1 MTKSTNKA
9 GRQLVVDR
17 LIELK
22 KKGGNFSGLSLSQ
35 SISNNFTTSFSQLYT
50 LSIDGPREVT
60 KEGIFLTA
68 NIYKGTTQMNNAEFV
83 IPENFSWSVEG
94 DESTKSGKSILLTS
108 SNIDKSPST
117 VTCTW
122 SHYYNSDNQTGVMGE
137 GLAALTTTISISW
150 ADIIQYTSSA
160 SADED
165 FIRLLPNE
173 AWHDEKPLQTSSS
186 YIWRRVST
194 DNGKSW
200 MYFRETGEQGE
211 QGPQG
216 PQGPQGE
223 KGEQG
228 ETGPQGPQG
237 EPGKDGQDG
246 KAPVYYYKWT
256 KTNDP
261 DAWKGGAIAFRY
273 GNKLMTYGDTL
284 MMAGNGAWS
293 TEIPQG
299 IQYEDDYLW
308 TKIVHPDGK
317 VDIIPPAQKGT
328 PAVDFSI
335 EVNPST
341 YLMTEREYVK
351 TKQVLKLNC
360 VKINYTRLDKAE
372 WSVLPANS
380 DKVYFS
386 TEGGE
391 KLEGNVQ
398 TVKDDIA
405 YLTIDVGA
413 EFKSIRIVCK
423 LAEVGEREKIVTATY
438 NAFTPEYLG
447 KVDETLGQTYPTM
460 TAEGPVRVGDVVV
473 RVYEDVEGNKT
484 SEYMICTEAGI
495 DEDGERYTN
504 WAINDVDSDNNSKLM
519 IAGIYDAI
527 LSGSQNA
534 DMLQMVH
541 QLVARYIS
549 AEYIRIT
556 GAIHG
561 GKYDRN
567 GNLITDGEYSDL
579 STGSYL
585 GADGKLKADSAEF
598 YNAIVEGY
606 FRSDALETVRKQSGI
621 GIENVKD
628 EYKDYWQYSD
638 SATSNLIFPA
648 FLTLEKK
655 ISGMGGS
662 PAPANSP
669 ASYSVISIKK
679 NRLLVPYAYLYN
691 NNSGYFG
698 FYKFKIVNNFSCIID
713 SLKLN
718 NLQSFTINDNKP
730 ECLIGTGEFGF
741 YKRGAALYF
750 LKQAD
755 DDVISIP
762 HSINN
767 AFYTDGTLSDFY
779 GASGYGQYFIA
790 VSGSIDFFTGKKLGS
805 SLCFGKYT
813 DEGPVIIEQYNDQS
827 TEREF
832 WLTVGISKNYMVLA
846 NREKI
851 AVAEYS
857 DEGITI
863 ISSYNY
869 GTGENVIFYGT
880 YKRSDRIS
888 IIETDKVMYIACLS
902 KSSSET
908 ETLKFFDFDI
918 ETKTISYADSYQGEG
933 NASIAAFCGYNGW
946 WIIADSAD
954 GWIYSK
960 YPSGPLRFVL
970 PAAVYDETKWQSVRL
985 SVIRDLCYINY
996 GRQNSNYSVDIETI
1010 MLSGNRV
1017 KKITDFY
1024 SSLNEKLITPIE
1036 GLDLD
1041 YLIPCTGKLVL
1052 PEGDEADIKQIK
1064 VSDSEIT
1071 IYFTASNFSSFVTF
1085 SKDYS
1090 NYNVVIKD
1098 LEILANE
1105 ASLNVGNLYPM
1116 LEEDGETVKNVSFG
1130 TEERPFSFG
1139 YIKDLFIKNNISAST
1154 LSLEALPTS
1163 PDGLTEGTVYNDNGT
1178 LKIKGGDS

>member
-60 KEGIFLTA
+60 EEGIFLTA
-68 NIYKGTTQMNNAEFV
+68 NIYKGTTLMNNAEFV

-137 GLAALTTTISISW
+137 GLAALTTNISISW

-186 YIWRRVST
+186 YIWRRVSN

-211 QGPQG
+211 QGPQ
-216 PQGPQGE
+216 
-223 KGEQG
+223 
-228 ETGPQGPQG
+228 GPQGPQG

-372 WSVLPANS
+372 WSVLPDNS

-405 YLTIDVGA
+405 YLTIDAGA

-438 NAFTPEYLG
+438 NVFTPEYLG

-567 GNLITDGEYSDL
+567 GNLITDPSAPPTGFYLGTDGVFKAIQAFLSQITIEGLFNCYDRDGKIIFQTKKTEQGETVEYESTFTRWKESQVIDAINLDSYIECSFNGKTYHASKIDFLQPSRERIYLESKGAKKTIEYTTTVPCYVSINIYSSTYTSGGMWVNPGQGGASFNIEGYANGAVDKNNLLEYGATGWHGIVAAGTKITASASGGTGGGSSDNPDAYWETYSRVSGYIYKSDPDIFCLSSEVGKTEYKFTRDGIRAVENTLVLQNFSPVLDMICFDDLIPKIASLPLDVVVAVENNSWLEKDNVTYDVISVTRSSDYISIVLKGGISELLYIDTDFSPVASNGWYNHEIKLYIEPYSD
-579 STGSYL
+579 
-585 GADGKLKADSAEF
+585 
-598 YNAIVEGY
+598 I
-606 FRSDALETVRKQSGI
+606 
-621 GIENVKD
+621 
-628 EYKDYWQYSD
+628 
-638 SATSNLIFPA
+638 SATLIDRIKPVNENSMIGRVDEKFP
-648 FLTLEKK
+648 
-655 ISGMGGS
+655 
-662 PAPANSP
+662 
-669 ASYSVISIKK
+669 
-679 NRLLVPYAYLYN
+679 
-691 NNSGYFG
+691 SGYFENLNSTMLTG
-698 FYKFKIVNNFSCIID
+698 NVNIEGTSFKVW
-713 SLKLN
+713 
-718 NLQSFTINDNKP
+718 
-730 ECLIGTGEFGF
+730 G
-741 YKRGAALYF
+741 
-750 LKQAD
+750 
-755 DDVISIP
+755 
-762 HSINN
+762 
-767 AFYTDGTLSDFY
+767 
-779 GASGYGQYFIA
+779 
-790 VSGSIDFFTGKKLGS
+790 
-805 SLCFGKYT
+805 
-813 DEGPVIIEQYNDQS
+813 
-827 TEREF
+827 
-832 WLTVGISKNYMVLA
+832 
-846 NREKI
+846 
-851 AVAEYS
+851 AVA
-857 DEGITI
+857 
-863 ISSYNY
+863 N
-869 GTGENVIFYGT
+869 
-880 YKRSDRIS
+880 
-888 IIETDKVMYIACLS
+888 
-902 KSSSET
+902 
-908 ETLKFFDFDI
+908 
-918 ETKTISYADSYQGEG
+918 
-933 NASIAAFCGYNGW
+933 
-946 WIIADSAD
+946 
-954 GWIYSK
+954 
-960 YPSGPLRFVL
+960 
-970 PAAVYDETKWQSVRL
+970 
-985 SVIRDLCYINY
+985 
-996 GRQNSNYSVDIETI
+996 
-1010 MLSGNRV
+1010 
-1017 KKITDFY
+1017 
-1024 SSLNEKLITPIE
+1024 
-1036 GLDLD
+1036 
-1041 YLIPCTGKLVL
+1041 
-1052 PEGDEADIKQIK
+1052 
-1064 VSDSEIT
+1064 
-1071 IYFTASNFSSFVTF
+1071 
-1085 SKDYS
+1085 
-1090 NYNVVIKD
+1090 
-1098 LEILANE
+1098 
-1105 ASLNVGNLYPM
+1105 
-1116 LEEDGETVKNVSFG
+1116 
-1130 TEERPFSFG
+1130 
-1139 YIKDLFIKNNISAST
+1139 
-1154 LSLEALPTS
+1154 
-1163 PDGLTEGTVYNDNGT
+1163 
-1178 LKIKGGDS
+1178 